1 MIRLRLVNEANSYL
15 NKIVP
20 NARGEAAKLIQEATA
35 YKEQVVKQAEGV
47 AQNFIDV
54 YNSYKDAKEVTR
66 RRIYLET
73 FMLNSFHMNYDIIL
87 IFRSCSSRKV
97 LPWTY
102 FLIIL

>member
-1 MIRLRLVNEANSYL
+1 M
-15 NKIVP
+15 P
-20 NARGEAAKLIQEATA
+20 DGEAAKLVENARA

-73 FMLNSFHMNYDIIL
+73 LREVLEGENKIIL
-87 IFRSCSSRKV
+87 DDSGSGQGV
-97 LPWTY
+97 VPYLP
-102 FLIIL
+102 LNELNKKRNSN